1 MGVDYIREHSGKPWR
16 KRWDKGL
23 DRLKAPGLFDVRFS
37 DRQRTVSADITG
49 EATLKLGDQLILQ
62 GDGASAI
69 VCQGQY
75 KIGELEGI
83 PADISA
89 ALASCGGIALGTVE
103 RVGLFGNR
111 VELSIR

>member
-1 MGVDYIREHSGKPWR
+1 MGVDYIREQSGKPWR
-16 KRWDKGL
+16 KRWNKGL
-23 DRLKAPGLFDVRFS
+23 DRLKAPGLFDVQFA
-37 DRQRTVSADITG
+37 DRQRTVSADIIG
-49 EATLKLGDQLILQ
+49 DATLKLGDQLILQ
-62 GDGASAI
+62 GNGTSAI

-83 PADISA
+83 PADIGA